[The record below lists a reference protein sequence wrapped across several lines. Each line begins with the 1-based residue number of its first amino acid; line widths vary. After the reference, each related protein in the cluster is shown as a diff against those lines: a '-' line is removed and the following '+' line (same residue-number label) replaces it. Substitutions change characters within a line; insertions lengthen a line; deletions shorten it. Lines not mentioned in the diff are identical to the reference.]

1 MMEGERYFHEKWS
14 GWKVW
19 RGGVFIYSFF
29 LDCYAC
35 VLYSLRMKQG
45 SKPVGSGGPY
55 RKNIVLISASGILDV
70 QSLVS
75 SGKFEREFGKLE
87 L

>member
-1 MMEGERYFHEKWS
+1 VERLEIPARVSLFARECYA
-14 GWKVW
+14 
-19 RGGVFIYSFF
+19 GVFFYPEGD
-29 LDCYAC
+29 LWA
-35 VLYSLRMKQG
+35 G
-45 SKPVGSGGPY
+45 